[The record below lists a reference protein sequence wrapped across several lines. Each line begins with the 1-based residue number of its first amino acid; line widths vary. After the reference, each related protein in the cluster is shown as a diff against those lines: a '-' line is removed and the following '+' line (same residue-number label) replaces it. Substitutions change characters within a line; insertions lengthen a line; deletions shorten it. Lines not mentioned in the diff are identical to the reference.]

1 MLGYSVYY
9 QTTVGDNEERLLD
22 AIKTAMNRAEI
33 ILISGGLG
41 PTMDD
46 ITKEMVAK
54 ACGLELV
61 EDMNAR
67 NHIKDYF
74 AKRKIQTITDN
85 NWKQALVPKGA
96 KVVMNS
102 NGTAPGIIVEMP
114 GCRIFLMPGPPNEL
128 KVMMKQSMIPY
139 LEELQDGVFY
149 TSMVKISGL
158 GESFVESELSDLIK
172 EQTNP
177 TIAPY
182 AKEGEVHIRVTAK
195 GKTRNEAKSLV
206 EPVVKE
212 MYHRFGDFIFT
223 DKEEVTLEQSVV
235 ELLKKHRLTL
245 CTVESCTGGLLAGRI
260 INVGGVSDVFRQG
273 FITYSNEAKMELV
286 DVKQSTLEAH
296 GAVSPETAKEMA
308 QGATKRYQSKIAV
321 SITGIA
327 GPDGGSEEKP
337 VGLVYIGY
345 DIEGHVFA
353 KEFHLTGNRS
363 KIRETSVANAL
374 TVLRHALIEHYES
387 GFSKGILD
395 QKEKA

>member
-1 MLGYSVYY
+1 
-9 QTTVGDNEERLLD
+9 
-22 AIKTAMNRAEI
+22 
-33 ILISGGLG
+33 
-41 PTMDD
+41 
-46 ITKEMVAK
+46 
-54 ACGLELV
+54 
-61 EDMNAR
+61 
-67 NHIKDYF
+67 
-74 AKRKIQTITDN
+74 
-85 NWKQALVPKGA
+85 
-96 KVVMNS
+96 
-102 NGTAPGIIVEMP
+102 
-114 GCRIFLMPGPPNEL
+114 
-128 KVMMKQSMIPY
+128 
-139 LEELQDGVFY
+139 
-149 TSMVKISGL
+149 MVKISGL

-206 EPVVKE
+206 EPLVKE